1 VIAPLFALA
10 LVAVLPGCVTRKLFL
25 VTDPPGARVSL
36 DGRIVGTTPYSVE
49 FLSYGTRRLEL
60 ELDGHARRV
69 EPLDLELPWWQ
80 VFPMDLVTDLLVP
93 WTIEDERHFSFTLD
107 PVDPEQGSWADARA
121 ARERLR
127 AFEVEEPFP
136 EDGG

>member
-127 AFEVEEPFP
+127 ALEIEEPFP

>member
-1 VIAPLFALA
+1 MIAPLFALA

-127 AFEVEEPFP
+127 ALEIEEPFP